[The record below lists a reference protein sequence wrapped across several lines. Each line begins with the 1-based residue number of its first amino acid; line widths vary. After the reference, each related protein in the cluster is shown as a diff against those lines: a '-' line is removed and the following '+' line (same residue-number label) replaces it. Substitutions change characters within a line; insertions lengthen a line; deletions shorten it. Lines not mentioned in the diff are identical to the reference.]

1 MTAISMETQSARPM
15 KLAWATAICFAA
27 ALHAAGFA
35 YALVKMKPE
44 DVDDA
49 LGAPAIEIGL
59 ELTAPHEEQS
69 DLPPGP
75 PAEASAASSAS
86 VEQTAK
92 VEQTDLPK
100 AQPTETED
108 PDRLVAPDAKKT
120 PTEEKPTVV
129 ESKANPTAESVASEA
144 AAPPNLEAARESTH
158 SVAPAQG
165 SGESLQRIRTTWQ
178 KELVAHLNRFKRYP
192 QTGSRRAVQ
201 IMVTFTIDR
210 LGHVVASSV
219 PQSSGD
225 PVFDRAALT
234 MMALADPV
242 PPPPPRVA
250 DEGLSFTVPV
260 IFRDKKK

>member
-1 MTAISMETQSARPM
+1 VTGPSRRP
-15 KLAWATAICFAA
+15 ATHIWVMAVCFAA

-35 YALVKMKPE
+35 FALSRMKPE
-44 DVDDA
+44 DIDDA

-59 ELTAPHEEQS
+59 ELTAPHEEQT
-69 DLPPGP
+69 DLRPGP
-75 PAEASAASSAS
+75 AAEASAASSAS

-100 AQPTETED
+100 DKPTETED
-108 PDRLVAPDAKKT
+108 PDRLVAPDASKT
-120 PTEEKPTVV
+120 PKDEKPTVK

-144 AAPPNLEAARESTH
+144 AAPPSLETAREAPR

-165 SGESLQRIRTTWQ
+165 SGESAMRVRTTWQ

-192 QTGSRRAVQ
+192 ATNSRRAVQ
-201 IMVTFTIDR
+201 ITVTFTLDR
-210 LGHVVASSV
+210 LGHVVSSSL
-219 PQSSGD
+219 QQGSGD
-225 PVFDRAALT
+225 PAFDRAALA

-242 PPPPPRVA
+242 PPPPPLVA
-250 DEGLSFTVPV
+250 DEGLTFSLPV